1 MSASIRRFFKRMEYT
16 LTPEASI
23 LRVRAWGRETRELPP
38 ASICQSILDA
48 AKQHG
53 LTRILIELT
62 HKVAL
67 SAVAQFQI
75 VDRLPSLGLTPLHRI
90 ALVHHTPGLREASDM
105 IDIASANRGL
115 NVRNFP
121 DIDSALAWLG

>member
-1 MSASIRRFFKRMEYT
+1 MEFTVSAEDD
-16 LTPEASI
+16 L

-38 ASICQSILDA
+38 IGICQSILDE
-48 AKQHG
+48 AKRHG

-67 SAVAQFQI
+67 SGVAQFQI

-105 IDIASANRGL
+105 IDMAAGNRGL
-115 NVRNFP
+115 NVRNFA
-121 DIDSALAWLG
+121 DIESALAWLA